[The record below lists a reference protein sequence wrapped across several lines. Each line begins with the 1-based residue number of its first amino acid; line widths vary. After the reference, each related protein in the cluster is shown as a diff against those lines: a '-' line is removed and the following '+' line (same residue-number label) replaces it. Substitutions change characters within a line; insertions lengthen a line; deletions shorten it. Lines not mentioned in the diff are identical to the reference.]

1 MKRLLALTWKEFMQ
15 LKRDRLT
22 LRMIVLV
29 PLMQTIIFGYAINY
43 DVKHLRT
50 AVLDES
56 HSYESRELV
65 AQLTASEY
73 FDVVARVDSYA
84 ELQRVIDAG
93 AAAVGVVID
102 REFARDRRRGEPA
115 KALLI
120 VNASDTT
127 TSTQAMSIANG
138 VATRLSIQTLARRA
152 GWQTESLPV
161 DLRVRPW
168 YNPDLRT
175 ATFIIP
181 GLIAI
186 ILTFTLINFTAGAIV
201 RERERG
207 TLEQLQVTPLTRTEL
222 IVGKLLPFVVIGYVQ
237 LTLTLVLMVF
247 LFGIPIAG
255 SVVEL
260 YLVGFLFLAAVL
272 GLGMLISTIADTMLQ
287 AMQLSMFFLLP
298 FVFLSGYVF
307 PIEGMPTFFR
317 GVSRI
322 IPARYFIELLRGI
335 ILRGASLAELWE
347 PAAWLTFYTVVIIG
361 LAVVRFKKTTA

>member
-1 MKRLLALTWKEFMQ
+1 MRRLLALTWKEFMQ

-22 LRMIVLV
+22 LRMIVMV

-43 DVKHLRT
+43 DVKHLKT
-50 AVLDES
+50 VVLDES
-56 HSYESRELV
+56 RSYDSRELV

-73 FDVVARVDSYA
+73 FEVVGRVDSLD
-84 ELQRVIDAG
+84 EMEHVIDAG
-93 AAAVGVVID
+93 QAVVGLVID
-102 REFARDRRRGEPA
+102 RDFAVDRRRGDPA
-115 KALLI
+115 SALLI

-127 TSTQAMSIANG
+127 TSTQAMSIASG
-138 VATRLSIQTLARRA
+138 VATRLSLQVLARRA
-152 GWQTESLPV
+152 GWQHEAAPI

-181 GLIAI
+181 GLVAI

-207 TLEQLQVTPLTRTEL
+207 TLEQLQVTPLSRTEL

-237 LTLTLVLMVF
+237 LTLTLLLMVF
-247 LFGIPIAG
+247 LFDIPIAG
-255 SVVEL
+255 SVLDL
-260 YLVGFLFLAAVL
+260 YVVGFLFIAAVL
-272 GLGMLISTIADTMLQ
+272 GLGMLISTVADTMLQ

-307 PIEGMPTFFR
+307 PIDGMPVFFQY
-317 GVSRI
+317 VSRV
-322 IPARYFIELLRGI
+322 IPARYFIEALRGI
-335 ILRGASLAELWE
+335 ILRGASIVELWQ
-347 PAAWLTFYTVVIIG
+347 PVAWLGFYTVVIIG
-361 LAVVRFKKTTA
+361 LAVLRFKKTSS